1 MICAP
6 CKEDEHEA
14 CAGLPRRVNIERGVI
29 PLGRPADGAWCYCA
43 HRPREDAEES

>member
-14 CAGLPRRVNIERGVI
+14 CADLPRRVNIERGVI